1 MPRKQLARVVTELF
15 APAPVAGC
23 LLVIVA
29 VHSAGSTAGLWWG
42 LLAAFF
48 AVLLPFLY
56 LLRGVRRKQ
65 LTDHHVHLR
74 RQRPRPLSIGVV
86 SVLVGLGLMVILGAP
101 RELVA
106 LVVAMAIGLTLSL
119 LVTLFWKISIHVAVV
134 AGAIVILVL
143 VFGQQCLTLVPVVFF
158 VGWARVAVGD
168 HTPLQVAAGAVLGAT
183 VAAAVFTFLR

>member
-1 MPRKQLARVVTELF
+1 MPRKRLARLVTELF
-15 APAPVAGC
+15 APAPVAGG

-65 LTDHHVHLR
+65 LTDHHVYLR

-106 LVVAMAIGLTLSL
+106 LVVAMAVGLALSL

-143 VFGQQCLTLVPVVFF
+143 VFGPQCLALVPVVFL

-183 VAAAVFTFLR
+183 VAAIVFTFLR